1 MENLQRKYG
10 KNLHINK
17 TEKAMY
23 LEPYDRT
30 ITTRYAKQ
38 FIKDLKKT
46 KLDDIYSVCIND
58 HVVSGLYETNTL
70 IIKTDD
76 TVIPIW

>member
-1 MENLQRKYG
+1 MKKLQRKYG
-10 KNLHINK
+10 KNLYINE
-17 TEKAMY
+17 TEKAIY

-38 FIKDLKKT
+38 FIQDLKRT
-46 KLDDIYSVCIND
+46 ELDDIYSVCITG

-70 IIKTDD
+70 IIETDD
-76 TVIPIW
+76 TVTPA